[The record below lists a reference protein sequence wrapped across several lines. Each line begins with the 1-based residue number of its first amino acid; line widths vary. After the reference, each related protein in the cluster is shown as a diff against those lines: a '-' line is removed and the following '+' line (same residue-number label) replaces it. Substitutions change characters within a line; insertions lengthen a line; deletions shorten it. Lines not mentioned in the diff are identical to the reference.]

1 MTYLRPALVM
11 LILLTLIT
19 GIAYPLLTTGLAQLL
34 FPAAANGSLLYQ
46 GDKAVGSALIGQ
58 NFMRADYFWGRPSAT
73 GDSAYNPQASAG
85 SNLAATN
92 PALDKAIAERAA
104 QLRQANPA
112 MSGPIP
118 VDLLTASG
126 SGLDPQ
132 ISIAAAQYQ
141 TGAGRGGASSAAG
154 TGRQTDRRQYRS
166 GHAQLHGGIGGQR
179 AEAEPGAGCVEV
191 TRRIQHSDRVRHAE
205 PLFAW

>member
-34 FPAAANGSLLYQ
+34 FPGAANGSLLYR

-58 NFMRADYFWGRPSAT
+58 NFTRADYFWGRPSAT
-73 GDSAYNPQASAG
+73 GDSAYNPLASAG

-126 SGLDPQ
+126 SGLIRRSDRRRTV
-132 ISIAAAQYQ
+132 SAG
-141 TGAGRGGASSAAG
+141 TGRGGAASAAG
-154 TGRQTDRRQYRS
+154 TDRQTDRRQHRS
-166 GHAQLHGGIGGQR
+166 GHAQLHGESVVNVLKLNL
-179 AEAEPGAGCVEV
+179 ALDA
-191 TRRIQHSDRVRHAE
+191 
-205 PLFAW
+205 LK

>member
-1 MTYLRPALVM
+1 MNRTYLRPALVM

-34 FPAAANGSLLYQ
+34 FSGAANGSLLYQ

-58 NFMRADYFWGRPSAT
+58 NFTRANYFWGRPSAT
-73 GDSAYNPQASAG
+73 GDSAYNSLASAG

-132 ISIAAAQYQ
+132 ISIAAARYQ
-141 TGAGRGGASSAAG
+141 LARVAAA
-154 TGRQTDRRQYRS
+154 RHLPPEQVAKLIEDNTDRATPNFMGES
-166 GHAQLHGGIGGQR
+166 VVNVLKLNLALD
-179 AEAEPGAGCVEV
+179 A
-191 TRRIQHSDRVRHAE
+191 
-205 PLFAW
+205 LK

>member
-1 MTYLRPALVM
+1 MNMTYLRPALVM

-34 FPAAANGSLLYQ
+34 FSGAANGSLLYQ

-58 NFMRADYFWGRPSAT
+58 NFTRADYFWGRPSAT
-73 GDSAYNPQASAG
+73 GDSAYNPLASAG

-112 MSGPIP
+112 MNGPIP

-126 SGLDPQ
+126 SGLDPH
-132 ISIAAAQYQ
+132 ISIVAARYQLARVAAARHLPPEQV
-141 TGAGRGGASSAAG
+141 AKLIEDN
-154 TGRQTDRRQYRS
+154 TDRATPNFMGES
-166 GHAQLHGGIGGQR
+166 VVNVLKLNLALD
-179 AEAEPGAGCVEV
+179 A
-191 TRRIQHSDRVRHAE
+191 
-205 PLFAW
+205 LK

>member
-132 ISIAAAQYQ
+132 ISIAA
-141 TGAGRGGASSAAG
+141 G

>member
-34 FPAAANGSLLYQ
+34 FPGAANGSLLYRD
-46 GDKAVGSALIGQ
+46 DKTVGSALIGQ
-58 NFMRADYFWGRPSAT
+58 NFTRADYFWGRPSAT
-73 GDSAYNPQASAG
+73 GDSAYNPLASAG

-118 VDLLTASG
+118 VELLTASA

-141 TGAGRGGASSAAG
+141 LARVAAA
-154 TGRQTDRRQYRS
+154 RHLPPEQIAKLIEDNTDRATPNFMGES
-166 GHAQLHGGIGGQR
+166 VVNVLKLNLALD
-179 AEAEPGAGCVEV
+179 A
-191 TRRIQHSDRVRHAE
+191 
-205 PLFAW
+205 LK

>member
-1 MTYLRPALVM
+1 MNMTYLRPALVM

-141 TGAGRGGASSAAG
+141 LARVAAA
-154 TGRQTDRRQYRS
+154 RHLPPEQVAKLIDDNTDRATPNFMGES
-166 GHAQLHGGIGGQR
+166 VVNVLKLNLALD
-179 AEAEPGAGCVEV
+179 A
-191 TRRIQHSDRVRHAE
+191 
-205 PLFAW
+205 LK

>member
-1 MTYLRPALVM
+1 MNMTYLRPALVM

-34 FPAAANGSLLYQ
+34 FSGAANGSLLYQ

-58 NFMRADYFWGRPSAT
+58 NFTRADYFWGRPSAT
-73 GDSAYNPQASAG
+73 GDSAYNSLASAG

-132 ISIAAAQYQ
+132 ISIAAARYQ
-141 TGAGRGGASSAAG
+141 LARVAAA
-154 TGRQTDRRQYRS
+154 RHLPPKQVAKLIEDNTDRATPNFMGES
-166 GHAQLHGGIGGQR
+166 VVNVLKLNLALD
-179 AEAEPGAGCVEV
+179 A
-191 TRRIQHSDRVRHAE
+191 
-205 PLFAW
+205 LK

>member
-34 FPAAANGSLLYQ
+34 FSGAANGSLLYQ

-58 NFMRADYFWGRPSAT
+58 KFTRADYFWGRPSAT
-73 GDSAYNPQASAG
+73 GDSAYNPLASAG

-92 PALDKAIAERAA
+92 PALDKAIVERAA

-132 ISIAAAQYQ
+132 ISIAAARYQ
-141 TGAGRGGASSAAG
+141 LARVAAA
-154 TGRQTDRRQYRS
+154 RHLPAEQVAKLIEDNTDRATPNFMGES
-166 GHAQLHGGIGGQR
+166 VVNVLKLNLALD
-179 AEAEPGAGCVEV
+179 A
-191 TRRIQHSDRVRHAE
+191 
-205 PLFAW
+205 LK

>member
-34 FPAAANGSLLYQ
+34 FPGAANGSLLYR

-58 NFMRADYFWGRPSAT
+58 NFTRADYFWGRPSAT
-73 GDSAYNPQASAG
+73 GDSAYNPLASAG

-141 TGAGRGGASSAAG
+141 LARVAA
-154 TGRQTDRRQYRS
+154 
-166 GHAQLHGGIGGQR
+166 A
-179 AEAEPGAGCVEV
+179 
-191 TRRIQHSDRVRHAE
+191 RHLPPE
-205 PLFAW
+205 Q

>member
-1 MTYLRPALVM
+1 MNMTYLRPALVM
-11 LILLTLIT
+11 VILLTLIT
-19 GIAYPLLTTGLAQLL
+19 GLAYPLLTTGLAQLL
-34 FPAAANGSLLYQ
+34 FSGSANGSLLYQ

-58 NFMRADYFWGRPSAT
+58 NFTRADYFWGRPSAT
-73 GDSAYNPQASAG
+73 GDSAYNPLASAG

-112 MSGPIP
+112 MRGPIP

-141 TGAGRGGASSAAG
+141 LARVAAA
-154 TGRQTDRRQYRS
+154 RHLPPEQIAKLIEDNTDRATPNFMGES
-166 GHAQLHGGIGGQR
+166 VVNVLKLNLALD
-179 AEAEPGAGCVEV
+179 A
-191 TRRIQHSDRVRHAE
+191 
-205 PLFAW
+205 LK

>member
-1 MTYLRPALVM
+1 MNMTYLRPALVM

-34 FPAAANGSLLYQ
+34 FPGAANGSLLYRD
-46 GDKAVGSALIGQ
+46 DKTVGSALIGQ
-58 NFMRADYFWGRPSAT
+58 NFTRADYFWGRPSAT
-73 GDSAYNPQASAG
+73 GDSAYNPLASAG

-118 VDLLTASG
+118 VELLTASA

-141 TGAGRGGASSAAG
+141 LARVAAA
-154 TGRQTDRRQYRS
+154 RHLPPEQIAKLIEDNTDRATPNFMGES
-166 GHAQLHGGIGGQR
+166 VVNVLKLNLALD
-179 AEAEPGAGCVEV
+179 A
-191 TRRIQHSDRVRHAE
+191 
-205 PLFAW
+205 LK

>member
-34 FPAAANGSLLYQ
+34 FPGAANGSLLYR
-46 GDKAVGSALIGQ
+46 GDKAVGSALISQ
-58 NFMRADYFWGRPSAT
+58 NFTRPDYFWGRPSAT
-73 GDSAYNPQASAG
+73 GDSAYNPLASAG

-141 TGAGRGGASSAAG
+141 LARVAAA
-154 TGRQTDRRQYRS
+154 RHLPPEQIAKLIEDNTDRATPNFMGES
-166 GHAQLHGGIGGQR
+166 VVNVLKLNLALD
-179 AEAEPGAGCVEV
+179 A
-191 TRRIQHSDRVRHAE
+191 
-205 PLFAW
+205 LK

>member
-34 FPAAANGSLLYQ
+34 FPGAANGSLLYR

-58 NFMRADYFWGRPSAT
+58 NFTRPDYFWGRPSAT
-73 GDSAYNPQASAG
+73 GDSAYNPLASAG

-92 PALDKAIAERAA
+92 PALDKALAERAA

-141 TGAGRGGASSAAG
+141 LARVAAA
-154 TGRQTDRRQYRS
+154 RHLPPEQIAKLIEDNTDRATPNFMGES
-166 GHAQLHGGIGGQR
+166 VVNVLKLNLALD
-179 AEAEPGAGCVEV
+179 A
-191 TRRIQHSDRVRHAE
+191 
-205 PLFAW
+205 LK

>member
-1 MTYLRPALVM
+1 MNMTYLRPALVM

-34 FPAAANGSLLYQ
+34 FSGAANGSLLYQ

-58 NFMRADYFWGRPSAT
+58 NFTRADYFWGRPSAT
-73 GDSAYNPQASAG
+73 GDSAYNSLASAG

-132 ISIAAAQYQ
+132 ISIAAARYQ
-141 TGAGRGGASSAAG
+141 LARVAAA
-154 TGRQTDRRQYRS
+154 RHLPPEQVVKLIEDNTDRATPNFMGES
-166 GHAQLHGGIGGQR
+166 VVNVLKLNLALD
-179 AEAEPGAGCVEV
+179 A
-191 TRRIQHSDRVRHAE
+191 
-205 PLFAW
+205 LK

>member
-34 FPAAANGSLLYQ
+34 FPGAANGSLLYR

-58 NFMRADYFWGRPSAT
+58 NFTRPDYFWGRPSAT
-73 GDSAYNPQASAG
+73 GDSAYNPLASAG

-141 TGAGRGGASSAAG
+141 LARVAGARHLPPEQIAKLIEDN
-154 TGRQTDRRQYRS
+154 TDRATPNFMGES
-166 GHAQLHGGIGGQR
+166 VVNVLKLNLALD
-179 AEAEPGAGCVEV
+179 A
-191 TRRIQHSDRVRHAE
+191 
-205 PLFAW
+205 LK